1 MPGKLGKIVEVREG
15 KAKVPIELV
24 NKQRDAAEQGGL
36 RLVDDPVE
44 SRIAAPV
51 EKQFVSFLFLKADA
65 DWRKLDGGRKIELS
79 QEFISV
85 FDDFRDDFLVFPY
98 SLVGFD
104 SKADLMFWRIGRSMD
119 RLQEM
124 TARMNRTGLG
134 SHLMTAAAYLG
145 VTKKRVFVSEST
157 EDRFHVNAGE
167 KAYHF
172 FYPCAKGREW
182 YEKPAEEREAMI
194 EDGMMVGR
202 RFPNIKI
209 HMTHGLGFGEYE
221 YLFSFETDEPK
232 DFVALAEELRSAGE
246 VERNLGG
253 SHIFTR
259 RKRPLAECLEA
270 LG

>member
-1 MPGKLGKIVEVREG
+1 M
-15 KAKVPIELV
+15 PIELV
-24 NKQRDAAEQGGL
+24 NKQRETAEQSGL
-36 RLVDDPVE
+36 RLVDDPVG
-44 SRIAAPV
+44 SRISAPV
-51 EKQFVSFLFLKADA
+51 ETQFVSYHFLKADA
-65 DWRKLDGGRKIELS
+65 EWRKLDHGRKSELS
-79 QEFISV
+79 REFISL
-85 FDDFRDDFLVFPY
+85 FDDYTDDFLVFAY
-98 SLVGFD
+98 SLIGFD
-104 SKADLMFWRIGRSMD
+104 SKADLMFWRIGSSMD

-134 SHLMTAAAYLG
+134 SHLITAATYLS
-145 VTKKRVFVSEST
+145 VTKKRMFVSEST

-172 FYPCAKGREW
+172 FYPCPKGRGW
-182 YEKPAEEREAMI
+182 HEKSAEEREALI

-209 HMTHGLGFGEYE
+209 HMTHGLGFGEYD

-232 DFVALAEELRSAGE
+232 DFVALADELRSTGE
-246 VERNLGG
+246 VEKNLGG
-253 SHIFTR
+253 SHIFSC